1 MPPTRIA
8 TGATPAITVSGAAA
22 AITRKAMPPAPRAL
36 VLRCSV
42 APPLGGGGICAP
54 GVDRRAAVLGCAVW
68 LTGGLLLEQGRAS
81 GRTSVRASLGGVA
94 AGERHLQQPKPNR
107 FRLKDA
113 TRDAPLSRPFF
124 GSDGWPAP
132 DLGTGDVGLARRRP
146 ADHRRVGRVAGR

>member
-68 LTGGLLLEQGRAS
+68 LTGGLLHEQGRAS
-81 GRTSVRASLGGVA
+81 GADIGAGVTGGRCGWWKASPPTETESVSIKECGRG
-94 AGERHLQQPKPNR
+94 
-107 FRLKDA
+107 
-113 TRDAPLSRPFF
+113 AP
-124 GSDGWPAP
+124 
-132 DLGTGDVGLARRRP
+132 
-146 ADHRRVGRVAGR
+146 